1 MRLFDASSSKSLVQ
15 RYRAVASAG
24 VGRPAKLIVAVW
36 AVVLTGTMTLLVT
49 GGWYVS
55 CQDSQGNHLG
65 GIDCL
70 QYGTVPATNAEPAAT
85 IGFLSL
91 VIIAALALVM
101 VVGIPLIAAIRSR
114 RESVED

>member
-65 GIDCL
+65 GIDCF
-70 QYGTVPATNAEPAAT
+70 QYRTLPSTGAEPAAT
-85 IGFLSL
+85 IGFVPL
-91 VIIAALALVM
+91 VIVASVALMM
-101 VVGIPLIAAIRSR
+101 VVVIPVSAAVRSR
-114 RESVED
+114 RESIEY